1 MKIRSIALLVTS
13 ALSLVAC
20 KGNGTLDN
28 QSPIDPNI
36 AASLKAETK
45 VDFDLLAKDKKLIL
59 PTYLAMDV
67 QDGTLA
73 TEAMAKDKTNTSDPL
88 VAMGQTDGWSTT
100 QPITINFTGKN
111 LDPSTA
117 ASGFYLIKS
126 GDPTNPD
133 DTTQP
138 TRLTQQAG
146 DFVVKVSGD
155 NLIVILL
162 KPLDPA
168 SNYMYA
174 VTDDLKDI
182 NGQPVGMSNSY
193 ALLKSDKLPPAPALL
208 PAQKITHATEEAFH
222 GIVQKRD
229 IIFSSWFTTLSSGD
243 VLFAAKMATL
253 QTISNQI
260 ATHEPVITGDD
271 NATKDN
277 LYKLT
282 LPTITDNVQGSETP
296 AGNKIYSGYIY
307 LPYYLSTDPK
317 NYLTTPWH
325 SDMPSLA
332 KIKYVLTNGSDA
344 DKQAIAN
351 KLYQWGITTDDL
363 AKVATDKTIQIKVL
377 TALKGKTL
385 TLANGKPLDPQ
396 RLITRYSPVPKMQ
409 SVAAIQYSLI
419 MPKLTEQCKKTGY
432 SVTIF
437 QHGVTSNKEQ
447 FVYSNPSLPDKIIG
461 DQCRAIFAID
471 LPLHGDRG
479 IGGKNASVDPKMFLN
494 FIDLT
499 VARDNLRQS
508 VIDVVNLRAVIGKI
522 FTDHNKDE
530 LGDQLRYLTLNNGV
544 SFAGHSLGAITGVDV
559 ANIANE
565 STQNTVADQNYFNIN
580 TVALANPGAEIP
592 YLLLNS
598 PSFGDLIKGGIVEGI
613 NPEFAKSCGTKNVAL
628 CYQALV
634 SQLTAANDAGNSLA
648 KITLNTMNDSFN
660 KFAYAAQT
668 VMDPVDPIN
677 LASNIPKNVS
687 VLMEEMK
694 NDQVIPNR
702 TPELKDSNEQIYS
715 PFTGTTPLIAP
726 LSLVKTIDTING
738 NPIKNAVR
746 FKDGYHTSI
755 LSPLNPYAPNQPA
768 TKHSTAVT
776 NAMQEAVASFIN
788 SDGKTVI
795 LNNQNVI
802 TTFNEQ
808 QQDQ

>member
-13 ALSLVAC
+13 ALSLMGC
-20 KGNGTLDN
+20 KSDSTLEN

-36 AASLKAETK
+36 AASLNAETK
-45 VDFDLLAKDKKLIL
+45 INFDILSTDQKLIL
-59 PTYLAMDV
+59 PTYLAMDA

-73 TEAMAKDKTNTSDPL
+73 TEVKAQDKTSTSDPL

-100 QPITINFTGKN
+100 QPITINFIGKA
-111 LDPSTA
+111 LDPTPA
-117 ASGFYLIKS
+117 ATSFYLIK
-126 GDPTNPD
+126 GTPTDPD
-133 DTTQP
+133 DTTKP
-138 TRLTQQAG
+138 TLLSQQNK
-146 DFVVKVSGD
+146 DFTLQVSSHS
-155 NLIVILL
+155 LIVILL

-174 VTDDLKDI
+174 VTDDLKDV
-182 NGQPVGMSNSY
+182 NGQAVGMSNSY
-193 ALLKSDKLPPAPALL
+193 ALLKSDNLPPAPALL
-208 PAQKITHATEEAFH
+208 PAQKITHVTEEAFH

-260 ATHEPVITGDD
+260 ETHEPVIID
-271 NATKDN
+271 KDSDKIAAN

-282 LPTITDNVQGSETP
+282 PPTPGG
-296 AGNKIYSGYIY
+296 AYGNKTRKKNQIYSGYVY
-307 LPYYLSTDPK
+307 LPYYLSTDAE

-332 KIKYVLTNGSDA
+332 KIKYVLSNGSDA
-344 DKQAIAN
+344 DKNAILDQLAEKKIN
-351 KLYQWGITTDDL
+351 ITVDDL
-363 AKVATDKTIQIKVL
+363 AKVATDKATQIKVL
-377 TALKGKTL
+377 TALKGKKL
-385 TLANGKPLDPQ
+385 YLSNGDQLDPE

-409 SVAAIQYSLI
+409 SVAKIQYNLI
-419 MPKLTEQCKKTGY
+419 IPPLSKKCEQSGY

-479 IGGKNASVDPKMFLN
+479 IGGKNASADPKMFLN

-508 VIDVVNLRAVIGKI
+508 VIDVVNLRAIIGKVL
-522 FTDHNKDE
+522 TDSDPSE
-530 LGDQLRYLTLNNGV
+530 LNDQLHYLKLNNGV

-565 STQNTVADQNYFNIN
+565 STQNAAADKNYFNIN

-598 PSFGDLIKGGIVEGI
+598 PSFGDLIKSGIIESI
-613 NPEFAKSCGTKNVAL
+613 DPTFKKRCEDKNQDL
-628 CYQALV
+628 STCYQTYE
-634 SQLTAANDAGNSLA
+634 SKLTAEAKANNSLA
-648 KITLNTMNDSFN
+648 QITLNTMNDSFN

-677 LASNIPKNVS
+677 LARNIPNNVAI
-687 VLMEEMK
+687 LMEEMQ
-694 NDQVIPNR
+694 DDMVIPNSSQ
-702 TPELKDSNEQIYS
+702 PSPYIYS

-726 LSLVKTIDTING
+726 LSLSAQLAGNQSVIN
-738 NPIKNAVR
+738 NDIIKHALR
-746 FKDGYHTSI
+746 FKGGYHTSI
-755 LSPLNPYAPNQPA
+755 LSPINPFTGITTPESKN
-768 TKHSTAVT
+768 VT
-776 NAMQEAVASFIN
+776 NAMQTALASFVK
-788 SDGKTVI
+788 SDGKQVI
-795 LNNQNVI
+795 I
-802 TTFNEQ
+802 S
-808 QQDQ
+808 DQHVMSQFTH